1 MIHDN
6 LSHRPPLAY
15 SLARGAGGC
24 QELEARSGELR
35 EQVRR
40 LKEEV
45 AVSRSR
51 ASEDR
56 INLEA
61 RVEEVEE
68 SRVGERERRW

>member
-1 MIHDN
+1 M
-6 LSHRPPLAY
+6 
-15 SLARGAGGC
+15 
-24 QELEARSGELR
+24 
-35 EQVRR
+35 
-40 LKEEV
+40 
-45 AVSRSR
+45 SRSR

>member
-1 MIHDN
+1 M
-6 LSHRPPLAY
+6 AAA
-15 SLARGAGGC
+15 ARGAGGG